1 MSIVARVTSN
11 QNVGPRSFPS
21 AMSALILEA
30 SRMVCKGTC
39 GCEKWVVETLVLAPR
54 FRHVRDGKAS
64 VNVVC
69 NVGVGRK
76 KKVVQCVGKWTWA
89 HAEHLL

>member
-1 MSIVARVTSN
+1 
-11 QNVGPRSFPS
+11 
-21 AMSALILEA
+21 
-30 SRMVCKGTC
+30 MVCKGTC